1 MYDYGSQQAADEFL
15 SASAGFLACYFFFIL
30 AIVAFMIWVWWKILT
45 KAGYSGALAFL
56 NLIPLGTFV
65 LMMILAFGEWPVLRQ
80 LRAGGTGTYLPT
92 PTAPAYQQPPAY
104 QPPTYQPPAPP
115 MAQEPAPPMAQEPAP
130 PTYQPPVAPMPPE
143 PAPPVYPPPASEE
156 PPVDEPPA

>member
-80 LRAGGTGTYLPT
+80 MRGGGDAYLPT
-92 PTAPAYQQPPAY
+92 QTAPTYQQPPAY

-115 MAQEPAPPMAQEPAP
+115 MAQEPAPPAYQPPAP
-130 PTYQPPVAPMPPE
+130 PMPQE
-143 PAPPVYPPPASEE
+143 PAPPVYQPPTPEE
-156 PPVDEPPA
+156 PPAEEPPA